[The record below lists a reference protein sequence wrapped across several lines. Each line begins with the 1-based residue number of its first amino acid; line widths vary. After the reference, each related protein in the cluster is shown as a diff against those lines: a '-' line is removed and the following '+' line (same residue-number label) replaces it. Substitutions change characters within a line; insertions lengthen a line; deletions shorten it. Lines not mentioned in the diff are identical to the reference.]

1 MVRTRKENFLAER
14 EIESAEYRK
23 RLAEMNRRFA
33 EAVPHNLML
42 GLEIIALGEGTARF
56 KLPYSEKLV
65 GNAATGVLHGGAITA
80 LIDAACG
87 AAVFA
92 ALGKPMGIATLDLR
106 IDHLG
111 MAPPGRDI
119 LASARVY
126 KVTRKVLFIEGF
138 AYCESRDKPIARA
151 TGSWVLMAGLDLSVL
166 LDEETA
172 GAQS

>member
-1 MVRTRKENFLAER
+1 M
-14 EIESAEYRK
+14 ES
-23 RLAEMNRRFA
+23 
-33 EAVPHNLML
+33 
-42 GLEIIALGEGTARF
+42 IDGEELTLR
-56 KLPYSEKLV
+56 LPYRDELV
-65 GNAATGVLHGGAITA
+65 GNPETGTIHGGALTVLLDQTLGISG
-80 LIDAACG
+80 ICCDRVG
-87 AAVFA
+87 ASMT
-92 ALGKPMGIATLDLR
+92 PTLDLR